1 MEIGKSGSS
10 SPHSPVLGDFLVVG
24 PKKDMLI
31 RSGIGHFECIVTKQA
46 TPGPRRS
53 QAPQA
58 KVRQHR
64 TRGSASAGG

>member
-53 QAPQA
+53 PAPQA